1 MKRNFSHS
9 KRVQLEKVNYI
20 MKSRK
25 EGMKSIIPPAK
36 MYYSYLNGLPNLVE
50 GCWYIGQVVNFSGA
64 SPVVLHGASK
74 VLLRKNGEQP
84 PKVDEMVVYEV
95 KEVGTSKVYAAIG
108 DYKQSYSD

>member
-9 KRVQLEKVNYI
+9 KRVQLEKVNSI
-20 MKSRK
+20 MKASREVK
-25 EGMKSIIPPAK
+25 NPVLPAK
-36 MYYSYLNGLPNLVE
+36 VYYSYLNGIPDLAE
-50 GCWYIGQVVNFSGA
+50 GCWYIGQVVNFSGT
-64 SPVVLHGASK
+64 SPIVLHGASK

-84 PKVDEMVVYEV
+84 PKVDDLVVYEV